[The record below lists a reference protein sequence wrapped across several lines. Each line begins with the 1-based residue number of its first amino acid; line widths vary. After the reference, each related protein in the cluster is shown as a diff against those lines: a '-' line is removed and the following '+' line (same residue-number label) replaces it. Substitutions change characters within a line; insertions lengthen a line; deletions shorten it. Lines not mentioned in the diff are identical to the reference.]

1 MTRHSSGC
9 TSKAIFCFALTKP
22 SDWLK
27 ADAEAALEEYDVHTS
42 LTTYNEFLVYFYD
55 PEAAEY
61 TLPVTDLIPNL
72 LELVPVRPAADD
84 FLERD
89 DVIDDGEFP
98 DEQNLIVDRL
108 DRRVYLV
115 RLTDDGSIPDVEEAE
130 AIQRITSQH
139 LLQGGALGH
148 ESTSESEEEP
158 AARRLM

>member
-1 MTRHSSGC
+1 MVRRLKSDRQVTAGVQTLQERSGSGLA
-9 TSKAIFCFALTKP
+9 T
-22 SDWLK
+22 
-27 ADAEAALEEYDVHTS
+27 
-42 LTTYNEFLVYFYD
+42 
-55 PEAAEY
+55 
-61 TLPVTDLIPNL
+61 IPH
-72 LELVPVRPAADD
+72 D

-98 DEQNLIVDRL
+98 DEQNLVVDRL

-130 AIQRITSQH
+130 AIQRIAAQH

-148 ESTSESEEEP
+148 ESTAESEEEP